1 MQITSILAI
10 YMLFWVISAFV
21 ILPIGIKTHDEA
33 GIEKMQGQAD
43 SAPANFNPKLVIIRT
58 TLLATL
64 FFGIF
69 YANYIFEWITTDTFA
84 WKE

>member
-10 YMLFWVISAFV
+10 YMLFWVISAF
-21 ILPIGIKTHDEA
+21 IMLPIGIKTHDEA

-43 SAPANFNPKLVIIRT
+43 SAPANFNPKLVALRATI
-58 TLLATL
+58 LASL

-69 YANYIFEWITTDTFA
+69 YANYTFEWITTETFA